1 MSSSIMEMVSK
12 ADLLDYSQ
20 NLNVT
25 RNYLG
30 DTLFPDI
37 KTQHLKAEFYRMSDP
52 LMLPTM
58 AQVHALD
65 TETHIGQR
73 PTMEKVKLEKMFIKE
88 QINQSERLQLWLE
101 EGVTDAQGNPAVPT
115 DNGPLNRVVLTK
127 DITGITYPI
136 PTTVQFE
143 VEIQPDEFTGEIN
156 EVALIDKAGNTAAK
170 MRLLTDKGIDAESGA
185 IFRWQ
190 VEF

>member
-1 MSSSIMEMVSK
+1 MSE
-12 ADLLDYSQ
+12 
-20 NLNVT
+20 
-25 RNYLG
+25 
-30 DTLFPDI
+30 I
-37 KTQHLKAEFYRMSDP
+37 KTIQTLSIDGIDVDTFLQSNKKTTTDYRAAFAQAIGTTGTIDNI
-52 LMLPTM
+52 TQM
-58 AQVHALD
+58 AFGD
-65 TETHIGQR
+65 KGE
-73 PTMEKVKLEKMFIKE
+73 
-88 QINQSERLQLWLE
+88 
-101 EGVTDAQGNPAVPT
+101 TDAQGNPAVPT
-115 DNGPLNRVVLTK
+115 DNGALNRVVLTK

-156 EVALIDKAGNTAAK
+156 EVALIDKSGNTAAK